1 MLQYCTGYRAGYCTV
16 LYRVLIERDAFQ
28 NVAEVNG
35 TRLGVMPLTSI
46 FHFKYIFALYFQV
59 KTNIFYQISTYCQIG
74 KFFIQIMDS
83 LGLVR

>member
-1 MLQYCTGYRAGYCTV
+1 M
-16 LYRVLIERDAFQ
+16 
-28 NVAEVNG
+28 AEVNG